1 MLMVN
6 QLTEEQRLTK
16 AVVSIMGSPKYV
28 YLAGVLMIG
37 DRCIVDDIADGIFTT
52 AYTNGRDECYGRV
65 FVSRL
70 NDAELRFLVLHEVY
84 HKLFRH
90 LTTWK
95 HLYLQD
101 PELANMACDY
111 VINLKIVDDN
121 YQDGFATM
129 TGELACGCYDR
140 KYAGMDTA
148 QVYNLLR
155 KDQPQ
160 GGGQGG
166 GDGDP
171 EDGDGTPEDGSG
183 SLPNGHKPFDT
194 HDWEGAQEMSDDEQ
208 RELAREIDEAVR
220 QGALVAGKM
229 GSGGDRNLEEL
240 LEPQVDWREVL
251 REFVQTTCTGSD
263 YSTYRRP
270 NRRYLSSGIYM
281 PSGVSEKVGELV
293 VAIDTSGSIG
303 QTEVTAFL
311 SEVKAICDTVRPDK
325 VRLLYWDTEIC
336 RDETYDTHELDTL
349 VQSTKP
355 KGGGGTAVECVTE
368 YIREESINAQ
378 ACIVITD
385 GDLYRGWGQWTMP
398 VLWCVIDNKHKVPDV
413 GKCVHIKSRE
423 M

>member
-16 AVVSIMGSPKYV
+16 AVVSIMGNPKYI

-37 DRCIVDDIADGIFTT
+37 ERDVVDDPSIPT
-52 AYTNGRDECYGRV
+52 ACTNGRDEFYGRE
-65 FVSRL
+65 FLSKL

-95 HLYLQD
+95 HLYMQD
-101 PELANMACDY
+101 AHLANVACDY

-129 TGELACGCYDR
+129 TGELVNGCYDR
-140 KYAGMDTA
+140 KYVGMDTA

-160 GGGQGG
+160 GVGRSGGD

-183 SLPNGHKPFDT
+183 SLPNGHEPFDA
-194 HDWEGAQEMSDDEQ
+194 HDWDGAQEMTADEQ
-208 RELAREIDEAVR
+208 RDLAREIDEAVR

-229 GSGGDRNLEEL
+229 GSGGDRSLSEL

-293 VAIDTSGSIG
+293 VAIDTSGSIE
-303 QTEVTAFL
+303 QPEITAFL

-325 VRLLYWDTEIC
+325 VRLLYWDTKIC

-355 KGGGGTAVECVTE
+355 EGGGGTDVECVTE
-368 YIREESINAQ
+368 YIREESITAQ

-385 GDLYRGWGQWTMP
+385 GDLYSGWGQWTMP
-398 VLWCVIDNKHKVPDV
+398 VLWCVIDNKLRVPDV
-413 GKCVHIKSRE
+413 GKCVHIKSRD

>member
-1 MLMVN
+1 MLAIK

-16 AVVSIMGSPKYV
+16 AVVSIMSSPKYV
-28 YLAGVLMIG
+28 ALAGVLMIG
-37 DRCIVDDIADGIFTT
+37 ERSVVDDPSVPT
-52 AYTNGRDECYGRV
+52 ACTNGRDEFYGRE
-65 FVSRL
+65 FVSKL

-95 HLYLQD
+95 HLYMQD
-101 PELANMACDY
+101 AYLANVSCDY

-129 TGELACGCYDR
+129 TGELAKGCYDR
-140 KYAGMDTA
+140 KYVGMDTA
-148 QVYNLLR
+148 QVFHLLR

-160 GGGQGG
+160 GGGGRG
-166 GDGDP
+166 SIIVIGDP
-171 EDGDGTPEDGSG
+171 EDGDGTPQNGSG
-183 SLPNGHKPFDT
+183 SLPDGQEPFDA
-194 HDWEGAQEMSDDEQ
+194 HDWEGAQEMTADEQ
-208 RELAREIDEAVR
+208 RDLAREIDEAVR

-229 GSGGDRNLEEL
+229 GSGGDRDLEAL

-281 PSGVSEKVGELV
+281 PSGVSEQVGELV

-303 QTEVTAFL
+303 QEEITAFL
-311 SEVKAICDTVRPDK
+311 SEVKAICDTVHPDK
-325 VRLLYWDTEIC
+325 VRLLYWDTQIC
-336 RDETYDTHELDTL
+336 CDETYETHELDTL

-355 KGGGGTAVECVTE
+355 KGGGGTDVECVTE

-385 GDLYRGWGQWTMP
+385 GDLYSGWGQWTMP

-413 GKCVHIKSRE
+413 GKCVHIKSRD

>member
-1 MLMVN
+1 MLAIK

-16 AVVSIMGSPKYV
+16 AVVSIMSSPKYV
-28 YLAGVLMIG
+28 ALAGVLMIG
-37 DRCIVDDIADGIFTT
+37 ERSVVDDPSVPT
-52 AYTNGRDECYGRV
+52 ACTNGRDEFYGRE
-65 FVSRL
+65 FVSKL

-95 HLYLQD
+95 HLYMQD
-101 PELANMACDY
+101 AYLANVSCDY

-121 YQDGFATM
+121 YEDGFATM
-129 TGELACGCYDR
+129 TGELAKGCYDR
-140 KYAGMDTA
+140 KYVGMDTA

-160 GGGQGG
+160 GGGGRGG
-166 GDGDP
+166 IIVIGDP
-171 EDGDGTPEDGSG
+171 EDGDGTPQNGSG
-183 SLPNGHKPFDT
+183 SLPDGQEPFDA
-194 HDWEGAQEMSDDEQ
+194 HDWEGAQEMTADEQ
-208 RELAREIDEAVR
+208 RDLAREIDEAVR

-229 GSGGDRNLEEL
+229 GSGGDRDLEAL

-281 PSGVSEKVGELV
+281 PSGVSEQVGELV

-303 QTEVTAFL
+303 QEEVTAFL
-311 SEVKAICDTVRPDK
+311 SEVKGICDTVHPDK
-325 VRLLYWDTEIC
+325 VRLLYWDTKIC
-336 RDETYDTHELDTL
+336 RDETYDMHELDTL

-355 KGGGGTAVECVTE
+355 KGGGGTDVECVTE
-368 YIREESINAQ
+368 YIREESITAQ

-385 GDLYRGWGQWTMP
+385 GDLYSGWGQWTMP

-413 GKCVHIKSRE
+413 GKCVHIKSRD